1 MPIVFTHGSKDKV
14 TIPFCSFLSLQ
25 TIINT
30 VLKSLFTVYQKS
42 RATLDQKNV
51 IQSEHFQFQGISL
64 CFNLGNKN
72 NVHSTL
78 NVAFKDS
85 AWQQR
90 WKNVLFFVILI
101 TLTPSIS
108 GRISFYNFSD
118 ISLPCSYF
126 SSIRNKSTK
135 TVWKLSAFLSIC
147 HVLPGNYSYSHR
159 QQLKKLALPREIPFI
174 LSFLFNTFICS

>member
-1 MPIVFTHGSKDKV
+1 MHKMPIVFTHGSKDKV

-64 CFNLGNKN
+64 CFNLGNKT
-72 NVHSTL
+72 NVHSTS

-85 AWQQR
+85 AWHR
-90 WKNVLFFVILI
+90 D
-101 TLTPSIS
+101 
-108 GRISFYNFSD
+108 G
-118 ISLPCSYF
+118 
-126 SSIRNKSTK
+126 K
-135 TVWKLSAFLSIC
+135 TF
-147 HVLPGNYSYSHR
+147 
-159 QQLKKLALPREIPFI
+159 
-174 LSFLFNTFICS
+174 SFLLFWLLWHLRYLVEYPSTTSVTLVFLVLTLVLSETNQPKLFGNCQLS